1 MIGPCTSP
9 RRLIAARVVDAARP
23 AAGYAVI
30 RLEPEQEVDARPGQ
44 FAMLGVPGDCGA
56 TLHRPMS
63 ILGSGTTL
71 DFLIREV
78 GRGSR
83 ALAGLAPGDA
93 VRMIAPLGTPFPEP
107 GPRQRV
113 VMVGGGV
120 GASPLL
126 FQARVSAEAGARPTM
141 IYGGRSASD
150 LVLADEMR
158 RACDLVCVTE
168 DGTLGTRALATGP
181 LAGALAGGGV
191 DLVLA
196 CGPLPM
202 MEAAAGLALEASVPC
217 LVCLEAL
224 MACGFGACLGCAVPA
239 AGGGYLYA
247 CSDGPVL
254 DARRVDWERMR
265 AA

>member
-1 MIGPCTSP
+1 MTGPCHEP
-9 RRLIAARVVDAARP
+9 RSLVPARVVDASRP
-23 AAGYAVI
+23 ADGYGVI
-30 RLEPEQEVDARPGQ
+30 RVRPERPVTARPGQ
-44 FAMLGVPGDCGA
+44 FAMLGVPGHA
-56 TLHRPMS
+56 RAMLHRPMS
-63 ILGSGTTL
+63 ILGAGETV

-83 ALAGLAPGDA
+83 ALARLAQGDGIE
-93 VRMIAPLGTPFPEP
+93 MIAPLGTPFPAP
-107 GPRQRV
+107 GRDERV

-126 FQARVSAEAGARPTM
+126 FQARVAAQAGARPTT
-141 IYGGRSASD
+141 IYGGRSERD
-150 LVLADEMR
+150 LVLADEMQ
-158 RACDLVCVTE
+158 RACELVCVTE
-168 DGTLGTRALATGP
+168 DGSRGVRGLVTDP
-181 LAGALAGGGV
+181 LAEVLAGGGV

-202 MEAAAGLALEASVPC
+202 MEAAARLTLSASVPC

-239 AGGGYLYA
+239 TDGAYLYA

-254 DARRVDWERMR
+254 EAGRVDWERMR

>member
-1 MIGPCTSP
+1 M
-9 RRLIAARVVDAARP
+9 AARVVEASRP
-23 AAGYAVI
+23 APGYGVI
-30 RLEPEQEVDARPGQ
+30 RLDPGQRVEARPGQ
-44 FAMLGVPGDCGA
+44 FAMLRVPSGCRA

-63 ILGSGTTL
+63 ILGAGPTL

-83 ALAGLAPGDA
+83 ALAGLGVGDA
-93 VRMIAPLGTPFPEP
+93 VEMIAPLGTPFPDPQRHE
-107 GPRQRV
+107 RV

-120 GASPLL
+120 GAAPLL
-126 FQARVSAEAGARPTM
+126 FQARLAAQARPTM
-141 IYGGRSASD
+141 IYGGRSGRD
-150 LVLADEMR
+150 LVLADEMG

-168 DGTLGTRALATGP
+168 DGSLGETGLATDPLARALR
-181 LAGALAGGGV
+181 GGGV
-191 DLVLA
+191 DLVLV
-196 CGPLPM
+196 CGPVPM
-202 MEAAAGLALEASVPC
+202 MHAAADLARAASVRC
-217 LVCLEAL
+217 LACLEAL

-254 DARRVDWERMR
+254 DAGRVDWERIR